1 MNSKFRFASTP
12 LVAAL
17 CLAVGTATAADKKVL
32 LLAGPPSHGP
42 GEHEFNAG
50 VQLLQKCLAGVPGLK
65 ATVALN
71 GWPANPA
78 ALEGLDAIII
88 YSDGETEVKHPA
100 LSHLAELGALLG
112 KNTGLGLVH
121 YAVEPATV
129 KGRPEFLR
137 WIGGYFETHRS
148 VNPHWDAVIKSLPSH
163 PVTRGVKPFAI
174 RDEWYFNLRFV
185 EGMKGVTPLFTA
197 VPTSDTMA
205 RKNGPHDGNASARAV
220 VAGGEAQTLAWA
232 FDRVDGGR
240 GFGFTGAHFHR
251 NWGEENF
258 RRLVLN
264 ATLWLAGM
272 EVPANGVTSTVSASD
287 LAVNLDPKP
296 AKKAEAKK

>member
-1 MNSKFRFASTP
+1 MTSKSRFAT
-12 LVAAL
+12 LRLFAAF
-17 CLAVGTATAADKKVL
+17 CLAIGTAAAADKKVL

-42 GEHEFNAG
+42 GDHEFNAG

-65 ATVALN
+65 TTVALN

-88 YSDGETEVKHPA
+88 YSDGETEAKHPA
-100 LSHLAELGALLG
+100 LAHLAKLGALLG

-148 VNPHWDAVIKSLPSH
+148 VNPHWDAAIKSLPSH
-163 PVTRGVKPFAI
+163 PVTRGVKPFTI

-185 EGMKGVTPLFTA
+185 EGMKGVTPLLTA

-205 RKNGPHDGNASARAV
+205 RKDGPHEGNATARAV
-220 VAGGEAQTLAWA
+220 VASGAPQTLAWA
-232 FDRVDGGR
+232 FDRADGGR
-240 GFGFTGAHFHR
+240 GFGFTGAHNHK
-251 NWGEENF
+251 NWGDDNF

-287 LAVNLDPKP
+287 LTVNLDPKP
-296 AKKAEAKK
+296 PANAAPKK